1 MRDKKSVVVVDLEN
15 SSMREVNVETI
26 ARNLN
31 EIGGAPFEPL

>member
-1 MRDKKSVVVVDLEN
+1 MRDEKSVVVVDLEN

-31 EIGGAPFEPL
+31 EIGGALFESL

>member
-1 MRDKKSVVVVDLEN
+1 MRDEKSVVVLDLEN

-31 EIGGAPFEPL
+31 EISGAPFEPL

>member
-1 MRDKKSVVVVDLEN
+1 MRDEKSVDLEN

>member
-1 MRDKKSVVVVDLEN
+1 MRDEKSVDLEN

-31 EIGGAPFEPL
+31 KIGGAPFEPL

>member
-1 MRDKKSVVVVDLEN
+1 MRDEKSVDLEN

-31 EIGGAPFEPL
+31 EIGSVPFEPL

>member
-1 MRDKKSVVVVDLEN
+1 MRDEKSVDLD